1 MKISQ
6 KSNAPILVSWIGD
19 TELLVLGK
27 IGKYEGCANLV
38 KIIMGQDK
46 QGSHYDALKEIR
58 NLDRTVRDSSI
69 LLLLD
74 KQTTRIGNVPHS
86 FSKLILLAN
95 RPNDRE
101 IFRNFSDAFTRLISD
116 NYPEYKSCID
126 IHFVHSPSSQSKG
139 VDPWNGK
146 DVHDQLTEILGKYP
160 FEDQERFCF
169 NLTPGTITQSTVLP
183 IYGLEHAANPFF
195 LQVSKADKTIR
206 RFEVPFDTLVRN
218 NTNAR
223 ALEERNDP
231 SATNIT
237 GDSPAIIDA
246 QRKAL
251 RLAPSPYNIILHGES
266 GTGKELFARLI
277 HAASGRK
284 GKFIARNCASLKG
297 QIGESNMT
305 GYPKG
310 AFTDAKFAVKGW
322 LAEADHGTLFL
333 DEIEVCPPSA
343 QETLLR
349 ILQPLRGESITTR
362 HYTQYGSDEDK
373 TADVRIIVATNKDLK
388 SMVNAGDFREDLYY
402 RLSTFTLEIPSLEE
416 RKKDGHDIALLAKE
430 FLANF
435 NRDCGQGKSL
445 TQDALDALSNLNWK
459 GNVRQLQNAV
469 ISVAFLSDHNAI
481 AADDIRLFLTDQI
494 AQSSSTQADADSLDT
509 LIGSGTF
516 DYHAWEK
523 SAQRAIAQKA
533 VAIFPQKTRA
543 AKALNISYS
552 VLRKWLRT

>member
-1 MKISQ
+1 MKTTE
-6 KSNAPILVSWIGD
+6 PILVSWIGD

-27 IGKYEGCANLV
+27 IGRYNDSRNLV
-38 KIIMGQDK
+38 QVILNQDK
-46 QGSHYDALKEIR
+46 QGSHYDVNKEIS
-58 NLDRTVRDSSI
+58 NLDITVRNSSI

-74 KQTTRIGNVPHS
+74 KETRRIGNIPDS

-95 RPNDRE
+95 RPEIPE
-101 IFRNFSDAFTRLISD
+101 IFQKFREAFTRLIAD
-116 NYPEYKSCID
+116 EYPEYESKVD
-126 IHFVHSPSSQSKG
+126 IRFVSSANSAIKG
-139 VDPWNGK
+139 VDPWDGK
-146 DVHDQLTEILGKYP
+146 EVHDQVANILNDFPEEEQK
-160 FEDQERFCF
+160 RFCY

-183 IYGLEHAANPFF
+183 IYGLEHAANPSF
-195 LQVSKADKTIR
+195 LQVSKADRSIR
-206 RFEVPFDTLVRN
+206 KFEVPFDTLSRN
-218 NTNAR
+218 DANAR
-223 ALEERNDP
+223 ALEESNAP
-231 SATNIT
+231 SQNTIT
-237 GDSPAIIDA
+237 GDSPAILRTTKQA
-246 QRKAL
+246 Q

-277 HAASGRK
+277 HATSGRK
-284 GKFIARNCASLKG
+284 GKFIAHNCATLKG

-310 AFTDAKFAVKGW
+310 AFTDAKVAVKGW
-322 LAEADHGTLFL
+322 LSEANNGTLFL

-349 ILQPLRGESITTR
+349 ILQPLRGESVTTR
-362 HYTQYGSDEDK
+362 HYFQYGSDKEE

-388 SMVNAGDFREDLYY
+388 GMVRDGDFREDLYY

-416 RKKDGHDIALLAKE
+416 RKKDGHDIALLATE

-435 NRDCGQGKSL
+435 NRDCSQTKSF
-445 TQDALDALSNLNWK
+445 TPDALDALSNLSWK

-469 ISVAFLSDHNAI
+469 ISVAFLSENNTI
-481 AADDIRLFLTDQI
+481 TADDIRQFLPDQI
-494 AQSSSTQADADSLDT
+494 AQHASTQSAADSLDI
-509 LIGSGTF
+509 LIRGGTF

-523 SAQRAIAQKA
+523 STQRAIAQKA

-552 VLRKWLRT
+552 VLCKWLST